1 MKGQGLKLISEE
13 FRNNILQLKLKTP
26 PDIVFGLINLEGSAI
41 YEKYI
46 YSLGKDPIINSDKG
60 SIANKN
66 PGDIVSDS
74 KVIRDSLLNKNLKTP
89 REISFGI
96 LNNTDSVH
104 LTQQYLEGKGED
116 TLIND
121 FNVKNPGDINNDSKD
136 IRDKLLKKNLE
147 TPNDISTSIA
157 SNYITERGVDTVIND
172 YIVNDPGTID
182 TDGDDIRNKLFNKNR
197 PFDITDLA
205 ENDPLYNHFSEY
217 GYIYSSII
225 ESIGKLT
232 VINDISI
239 PNAINISALSTQ
251 PPDLSLQ
258 LGLLLNRYTPTN
270 IEAYETKV
278 TTLPSTKNSYKYQQ
292 VYSSGVFQDNIPDYT
307 VEELL
312 NLSVSTSPIN
322 GLMNLDPMEHILS
335 GDKTSIINDS
345 LLMNIAALQL
355 KMTFENRIADITAR
369 KTLLRSN
376 IDEAITDPI
385 KAYKLLTGEESF
397 WEKDYTISKPTN
409 IPSWGVEVLTTLLGG
424 VSPLMLLKDKRK
436 IYLPNVF
443 LDEGNEFIDD
453 YTDDTLENT
462 GTGQKFQLFAHTGI
476 NKYRPKFNDKKAS
489 EGSYYIGNP
498 QLANPLYFTQDIVG
512 DQVFS
517 NEKLTDSITEGVYS
531 EPGIKYG
538 TNNKGVSEY
547 NSIETNLVWSSKNTQ
562 EYYLNT
568 DKNENEQR
576 ELTVRYNDVL
586 SYNQRFREYSILKK
600 TQQLTDKGINKYNS
614 PIDQLTTKFYDG
626 YDLYSRGS
634 AVITPNKIPIR
645 DKDGNILN
653 YKYKVPGLT
662 PDGKR
667 NNEEMYSNSTFCRV
681 WTKNKPYSKI
691 SDLTK
696 FKELNRF
703 ERNSVL
709 DRNGNLNIVPTDLNV
724 TNVSN
729 RDDMDTGLSEAED
742 WAGKR
747 ARKYMFS
754 IENLAWR
761 DSIEFNNLP
770 NAEKGMNGGR
780 VMWFPPYELTF
791 TDDTSANWTPH
802 NFLGRSEPIYSYN
815 NSQRSGTLSWK
826 IIVDHP
832 SILNIIA
839 KKELNKL
846 SDNEV
851 DEILNAFWSGC
862 IEFDTFELA
871 RIWGQFSENDID
883 YFKKLILQINTSQS
897 NDVIKNKIAKVF
909 ESNPIAEPTTNNT
922 SFELPKPTLKD
933 YNLFFENDVPLEL
946 KKYKTPDPLYN
957 NGKILPFDEYF
968 ERYKILCSDT
978 TGNTNNVEIIKGED
992 GINMQYVNVIGN
1004 LSDDKNFFKE
1014 TTESAWDGY
1023 EKQFTN
1029 LKTELI
1035 RSDYNDFSLKINID
1049 AKASPLGNTEYN
1061 KKLSYRRF
1069 ISTVKWIILKV
1080 FKDKIYNKDNVLI
1093 TSDNIDDTLFKD
1105 NPYSITVLKNGS
1117 KEYKD
1122 EIKFNLLDIKNRT
1135 TTEVIKDIHQNPSS
1149 IKDKNNIDNI
1159 YFSFSVNNTDPNK
1172 KGEYYCF
1179 ETDEKIPK
1187 GKTITINKGKT
1198 DEKTIDKK
1206 YVSSLTPKNRSFKD
1220 IACSVLSN
1228 VSSYNRRATVTI
1240 EPYKTPEQVNPPV
1253 LNNTIPN
1260 DAIMVEDR
1268 TTFTLPTKREIAQNI
1283 LNKLMTEQD
1292 YFSVLSQDSPIVYQS
1307 IKEKIKYFQPSFH
1320 SMTPEGLNARLT
1332 FLQQCL
1338 RPGEALKLNKNDK
1351 NDAKNIAFGKPP
1363 VCVLRI
1369 GDFYNTKIIIENL
1382 NISYE
1387 QLFDLNPEGIGV
1399 QPMIANIQLS
1409 FKYIGGSGLRKY
1421 VNELQNALSFNYY
1434 ANTDI
1439 YDDRTYANKDVLER
1453 ELINL
1458 ETNYFL
1464 DNALDLQTIVNN
1476 VELFNINNENT
1487 FSPKGLLGNVVN
1499 NRKPTTAGG
1508 EYLLDTLSATPFN
1521 FIDIYQQYSV
1531 VENDGV
1537 YYLRNADYPNEPSKI
1552 NDLKPDV
1559 NDSNSWKE
1567 IEIRNYGEE
1576 AFQKEFGL
1584 SNKDAIYYN
1593 WYDISYY
1600 NIFNDLYTSY
1610 ASIIE
1615 KDILFNKVN
1624 EDSILFD
1631 IILKQEM
1638 EVKNNPLDN
1647 SNISSYYKSISDN
1660 KNYLEYGKFYKD
1672 LTPLKLHL
1680 YPQDHLFKVGNGKT
1694 LTSNNGLFNDNDR
1707 YNPGNLTGDS
1717 NKDAEIVGIYLKD
1730 YISVEPKIKDKIDEY
1745 TNQMINKINFDLSH
1759 FWFYKETP
1767 EIKLKGYEKYL
1778 ETFEEPQKEIFR
1790 NWLIDKIK
1798 DYSQNIYAKKITQ
1811 TIGIM
1816 SETDRF
1822 ITLLNGVS
1830 MITSGYDI
1838 KPNPNGLDYF
1848 EVIPNDRKLTQNIN
1862 NIFGYNPYNEY
1873 KYLKDST
1880 YILNTYDNIK
1890 NIIDDKENK
1899 LNDYFSLGNGLYYF
1913 KQVSSHIRN
1922 ISNLIPEDYTK
1933 DVNLPE
1939 ILKLN
1944 GTTSTQNIGF
1954 SSGVT
1959 LNEEKNITLN
1969 SINAYKDIDYEMQ
1982 YVFEKINYE
1991 LLDFSNKTLNV
2002 MNNDTFNNVQIVVE
2016 KPNELSVYN
2025 QFNAKDF
2032 EYYFNSSNYIKPIED
2047 FKNNSVY
2054 YYNNNDID
2062 FSSLFS
2068 DYVVKFKG
2076 YKFND
2081 GIPFD
2086 TNITLSSFIDLFFID
2101 VFNNL
2106 IKENDLFILLNM
2118 IKTGP
2123 APTRNVSNDPK
2134 KRNKDIEQ
2142 RFKQM
2147 EKTLNI
2153 IFDEI
2158 KVYCKSVLSKL
2169 DELKYIMDEDSYSS
2183 IININKALDNNL
2195 QEYYDVNTTVKSLIK
2210 GTEDDYTLTLKQT
2223 KDIPLSVKNNYKSFT
2238 NKRDLF
2244 TIITE

>member
-26 PDIVFGLINLEGSAI
+26 PDIVFGLINLEGAAI

-46 YSLGKDPIINSDKG
+46 DSLGKDPIINSDKT
-60 SIANKN
+60 SVINRN

-74 KVIRDSLLNKNLKTP
+74 KAIRDRLLNKNLATP
-89 REISFGI
+89 QEISSGI
-96 LNNTDSVH
+96 LNNTDNVH

-116 TLIND
+116 VIIND
-121 FNVKNPGDINNDSKD
+121 FNVKNPGDIDNDSKD
-136 IRDKLLKKNLE
+136 IRNKLLKKNLE

-197 PFDITDLA
+197 PFDIADLA

-217 GYIYSSII
+217 GYMYSSII

-270 IEAYETKV
+270 IETYETKV
-278 TTLPSTKNSYKYQQ
+278 TKLSNTENVYKYEKTQQ
-292 VYSSGVFQDNIPDYT
+292 SGIFQDKFSDYT

-312 NLSVSTSPIN
+312 NLSISTSPIE
-322 GLMNLDPMEHILS
+322 GLTNTDLMEHMLS
-335 GDKTSIINDS
+335 GGKKPLKNDS

-355 KMTFENRIADITAR
+355 KMNFETRIADNLAR
-369 KTLLRSN
+369 KTLLATYT
-376 IDEAITDPI
+376 DEIITNPI
-385 KAYKLLTGEESF
+385 NALKLLNNEESF
-397 WEKDYTISKPTN
+397 LQKNYTISTQSNDLASFSKFLV
-409 IPSWGVEVLTTLLGG
+409 SLGG
-424 VSPLMLLKDKRK
+424 VSSPLFTIKDNRK
-436 IYLPNVF
+436 LYLPNAF
-443 LDEGNEFIDD
+443 SDEGNEFIDD

-462 GTGQKFQLFAHTGI
+462 GPGQKFQLFAHTSI

-489 EGSYYIGNP
+489 EGRYYIGNP

-512 DQVFS
+512 DQIFS
-517 NEKLTDSITEGVYS
+517 NEKLTDSITEGIYS
-531 EPGIKYG
+531 EPGIKSG
-538 TNNKGVSEY
+538 TNNNGVSEY
-547 NSIETNLVWSSKNTQ
+547 NSLETNLVWSSKNTQ
-562 EYYLNT
+562 EYYFNN
-568 DKNENEQR
+568 DKNEHEQR
-576 ELTVRYNDVL
+576 QLTTRYTDAL
-586 SYNQRFREYSILKK
+586 SYNHRFREYSILKK
-600 TQQLTDKGINKYNS
+600 TQQLVDKGVNNYNS

-634 AVITPNKIPIR
+634 AVITPNKIPIL

-653 YKYKVPGLT
+653 YKYKIPGLA

-667 NNEEMYSNSTFCRV
+667 NNEEMYSNSIFCRV

-729 RDDMDTGLSEAED
+729 RGDKGTGLSDTED
-742 WAGKR
+742 WSGKR

-780 VMWFPPYELTF
+780 VMWFPPYDLNF
-791 TDDTSANWTPH
+791 TDDTSANWSTH

-832 SILNIIA
+832 SILNLIA

-846 SDNEV
+846 NDSEV
-851 DEILNAFWSGC
+851 DEIINAFWSGC

-871 RIWGQFSENDID
+871 RIWGQFSESDID
-883 YFKKLILQINTSQS
+883 YFKKLILQIKTGQPNE
-897 NDVIKNKIAKVF
+897 VIKEKLAEVF
-909 ESNPIAEPTTNNT
+909 QSNPIAEPTKNNT
-922 SFELPKPTLKD
+922 SFELPKPTSKY

-946 KKYKTPDPLYN
+946 KKYPNEDPLYN

-968 ERYKILCSDT
+968 EKYKILCSDT
-978 TGNTNNVEIIKGED
+978 TGNTQNVEVVKN
-992 GINMQYVNVIGN
+992 GISKEYMQYVNVIGS
-1004 LSDDKNFFKE
+1004 LSQDKYFSKTSPE
-1014 TTESAWDGY
+1014 EAWCGY
-1023 EKQFTN
+1023 ETQFTN
-1029 LKTELI
+1029 LKEELI
-1035 RSDYNDFSLKINID
+1035 REDYKDISLKINID
-1049 AKASPLGNTEYN
+1049 AKSSPLANKDYN
-1061 KKLSYRRF
+1061 EKLSYRRF

-1080 FKDKIYNKDNVLI
+1080 FKDKIYDKNDIKI
-1093 TSDNIDDTLFKD
+1093 TSDNIDTLFTN
-1105 NPYSITVLKNGS
+1105 NPKSIIVLKNGS
-1117 KEYKD
+1117 KENKD
-1122 EIKFNLLDIKNRT
+1122 ELKFILLDIENKT
-1135 TTEVIKDIHQNPSS
+1135 PAQVIEDIMPNPLK
-1149 IKDKNNIDNI
+1149 INNNS
-1159 YFSFSVNNTDPNK
+1159 YFSFNVYNETQEKHDT
-1172 KGEYYCF
+1172 YYCF
-1179 ETDEKIPK
+1179 EEDNKIPSTPFK
-1187 GKTITINKGKT
+1187 IGEDTITK
-1198 DEKTIDKK
+1198 D
-1206 YVSSLTPKNRSFKD
+1206 YVSSLTPKGREFKD
-1220 IACSVLSN
+1220 IVCSVLSH
-1228 VSSYNRRATVTI
+1228 VSSYNRRATIKI
-1240 EPYKTPEQVNPPV
+1240 EPYKTPEQVKSPV
-1253 LNNTIPN
+1253 LNNTIPT
-1260 DAIMVEDR
+1260 DTIMVEDR
-1268 TTFTLPTKREIAQNI
+1268 TTFTPPTKREIAQNI

-1363 VCVLRI
+1363 VCVLRV

-1439 YDDRTYANKDVLER
+1439 YDDRTYNNNNELER

-1464 DNALDLQTIVNN
+1464 DNALDLQPIVNSA
-1476 VELFNINNENT
+1476 ELFNINNENT
-1487 FSPKGLLGNVVN
+1487 FSPKGFLGDVIVN
-1499 NRKPTTAGG
+1499 HKPTTAGG
-1508 EYLLDTLSATPFN
+1508 EYLLDTLSAIPFN
-1521 FIDIYQQYSV
+1521 DGVVYQQYSV
-1531 VENDGV
+1531 VEKDGV
-1537 YYLRNADYPNEPSKI
+1537 YYLRNADYPNDPSKI
-1552 NDLKPDV
+1552 NDSDTGV
-1559 NDSNSWKE
+1559 NDDSNSWKE

-1638 EVKNNPLDN
+1638 EVKNNPLDD
-1647 SNISSYYKSISDN
+1647 SNIKTYYKSIANN
-1660 KNYLEYGKFYKD
+1660 KNYLEYGDFYKD

-1680 YPQDHLFKVGNGKT
+1680 YPQDYLFKVGNGKT
-1694 LTSNNGLFNDNDR
+1694 LTSDNGLFNDSDR
-1707 YNPGNLTGDS
+1707 YNPGNLTGGDK
-1717 NKDAEIVGIYLKD
+1717 KDAEIVGIYLKD

-1759 FWFYKETP
+1759 FWFYKE
-1767 EIKLKGYEKYL
+1767 KQKVYEKYM

-1798 DYSQNIYAKKITQ
+1798 TYSQNIYAKKITQ

-1848 EVIPNDRKLTQNIN
+1848 EVIPNNKKLSQNID

-1873 KYLKDST
+1873 KYYINSDYELDT
-1880 YILNTYDNIK
+1880 YEEIK
-1890 NIIDDKENK
+1890 YIIDGRDDDRWLE
-1899 LNDYFSLGNGLYYF
+1899 YFSLGNGLYYF
-1913 KQVSSHIRN
+1913 KQVSSNIRN
-1922 ISNLIPEDYTK
+1922 IPNLIPEDYTK

-1944 GTTSTQNIGF
+1944 GTGSTQNIGF
-1954 SSGVT
+1954 SNGNGVI
-1959 LNEEKNITLN
+1959 LNEEKNITLK
-1969 SINAYKDIDYEMQ
+1969 SINAYDIDYEMQ

-2016 KPNELSVYN
+2016 KTNELSVYN
-2025 QFNAKDF
+2025 QFNGF
-2032 EYYFNSSNYIKPIED
+2032 EYYFNSSNYMKPIED
-2047 FKNNSVY
+2047 FKSNNIHY
-2054 YYNNNDID
+2054 YDID
-2062 FSSLFS
+2062 SSIQFT

-2076 YKFND
+2076 YKFNEEIPVNIILS
-2081 GIPFD
+2081 GI
-2086 TNITLSSFIDLFFID
+2086 IDLFFIE
-2101 VFNNL
+2101 VFKNL
-2106 IKENDLFILLNM
+2106 NKENDLPILLDM
-2118 IKTGP
+2118 IKKGP
-2123 APTRNVSNDPK
+2123 APTRNVSADSK
-2134 KRNKDIEQ
+2134 KRDKDIEQ

-2153 IFDEI
+2153 IFEEI
-2158 KVYCKSVLSKL
+2158 KNYCTDMISKL
-2169 DELKYIMDEDSYSS
+2169 NKLKDDIDNDNQTS
-2183 IININKALDNNL
+2183 IININNALDNTYLSYN
-2195 QEYYDVNTTVKSLIK
+2195 YNINTIVNSLIK